1 MLNRGIIDRCR
12 AELMRT
18 ARAGAAAFAEGASP
32 SEVHR
37 RGTITYARLAALL
50 GVANQSVGLY
60 LDVIYEEEIGHGRPD
75 LTTVV
80 VYEKTGLGRYN
91 SRGAAVRSKVVV
103 PGNLSD
109 ERAYRDE
116 LNKVYGQWA

>member
-37 RGTITYARLAALL
+37 RGTITYARLAALVKL
-50 GVANQSVGLY
+50 TRPLPYTDVTLHKSC
-60 LDVIYEEEIGHGRPD
+60 LDNDAHHQP
-75 LTTVV
+75 LTQ
-80 VYEKTGLGRYN
+80 
-91 SRGAAVRSKVVV
+91 
-103 PGNLSD
+103 
-109 ERAYRDE
+109 RA
-116 LNKVYGQWA
+116 